1 MTLPA
6 FRPQWLDSSEREH
19 MFNLHPVRSKQVP
32 LMALA
37 IVYRHP
43 SAEGEAIGILEHLER
58 IVGQPDTLPS
68 TSDVGSIRRMNMPT
82 QIGKTIYLTVKEAVV
97 LMGCT
102 DAWIRMLCRDGK
114 LEGAIRHG
122 QRSWLIPQAAAK
134 AARQNLTSRSLG
146 KKADS

>member
-1 MTLPA
+1 MTPPA
-6 FRPQWLDSSEREH
+6 FEPQWLDSSEREH

-43 SAEGEAIGILEHLER
+43 SAEGEAIGILEHLETNSWTA
-58 IVGQPDTLPS
+58 GHLAL
-68 TSDVGSIRRMNMPT
+68 TSDVGRIRRMNMPT

-102 DAWIRMLCRDGK
+102 DAWIRMLCREGR